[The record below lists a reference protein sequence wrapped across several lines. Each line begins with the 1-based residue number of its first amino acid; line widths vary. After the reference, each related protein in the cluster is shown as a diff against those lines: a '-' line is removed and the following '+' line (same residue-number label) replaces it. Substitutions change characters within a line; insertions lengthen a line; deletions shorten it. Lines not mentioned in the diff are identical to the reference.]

1 MEQLIPVMNKLQE
14 VFATVGSDSIQLP
27 QIVVVG
33 SQSCGKSSV
42 LENLVGKDF
51 LPRGTGIVTRR
62 PLILQLVHLSEEDR
76 QRLAAEDNVSSDTE
90 EWAKFAHT
98 KNKVY
103 TDFTEVRKE
112 IERETD
118 RLAGSN
124 KGILNEPMYLKIFS
138 IHVLTLTLVDLP
150 GITKVPVGEQPEDI
164 EGQIREMI
172 AAYISNPNAIIL
184 AVHAANTD
192 FATSEA
198 LKIAKEID
206 PDGRRTLVVV
216 TKLDLMDAGT
226 DALDVLCHRVIP
238 VKLGIIGVVNR
249 SQLDIN
255 NQKSIQD
262 SLRDEVSFIQ
272 KKYPAIANRNGTRFL
287 AKTLN
292 KLLIHHIKE
301 CLPDLKTRIN
311 VMTSQFQ
318 MLLASYGE
326 PIEDEGQFLLQIITR
341 FATEYCNT
349 IEGTAR
355 NIETSEL
362 CGGARICYIF
372 HETYGRTLDTID
384 ALGGLTTMDILTAVR
399 NATGPRPALFVPEI
413 SFELLVKKQI
423 ARLED
428 PCLRCVELV
437 HEEMQRII
445 QQCGTSE
452 MIRFPRLHEKIV
464 DVVTLLLRKRLP
476 ITNEMVSNL
485 VKIEL
490 SYINTK
496 HPDFSD
502 AGLVDTLINTKNE
515 QLGSESGNAGAG
527 SAGDLASQMKKV
539 QVVKP
544 QTLPDSTS
552 SVLHGS
558 AAAAASMSHPQ
569 HVMMSNGHSS
579 SPSSVAGFKGASF
592 LPEVPMQ
599 TPVRKLTTRERRDVE
614 IIQRL
619 IRNYFLIVR
628 KNIQDSVPKAV
639 MHFLVNHVRDHIQ
652 SELVSKLYKSDGA
665 SSLLNESKEM
675 SQRRQEAQ
683 EMLSALQKAS
693 QIISEVRETQLW

>member
-1 MEQLIPVMNKLQE
+1 MENLIPVMNKLQE

-42 LENLVGKDF
+42 LENLVGRDF
-51 LPRGTGIVTRR
+51 LPRGVGIVTRR
-62 PLILQLVHLSEEDR
+62 PLVLQLVHLNEEDR
-76 QRLAAEDNVSSDTE
+76 ARYAAEDNVASDVE
-90 EWAKFAHT
+90 EWAKFGHT
-98 KNKVY
+98 KSKVY
-103 TDFTEVRKE
+103 TDFDEVRRE
-112 IERETD
+112 IDRETD

-124 KGILNEPMYLKIFS
+124 KGVLNEPMYLKIFS
-138 IHVLTLTLVDLP
+138 SNVLTLTLVDLP

-164 EGQIREMI
+164 EFQIREMI
-172 AAYISNPNAIIL
+172 VSYIQNPNAIIL

-198 LKIAKEID
+198 LKIAKDLD
-206 PDGRRTLVVV
+206 PEGRRTLVVV

-249 SQLDIN
+249 SQLDIK
-255 NQKSIQD
+255 NQKTIQD
-262 SLRDEVSFIQ
+262 ALKDEVSFIQ

-292 KLLIHHIKE
+292 RLLMNHIKE
-301 CLPDLKTRIN
+301 CLPELKTRIN

-326 PIEDEGQFLLQIITR
+326 PIEDEGQFLLQVITR

-399 NATGPRPALFVPEI
+399 NATGPRPALFVPEV

-423 ARLED
+423 TRLED

-464 DVVTLLLRKRLP
+464 DVVTMLLRRRLP

-485 VKIEL
+485 VRIEL

-502 AGLVDTLINTKNE
+502 AGLVDTLINVKNE
-515 QLGSESGNAGAG
+515 AQQMLMDAG
-527 SAGDLASQMKKV
+527 GDPAMGRKGPAKGQEIAMNGPMANGPMTGPVS
-539 QVVKP
+539 
-544 QTLPDSTS
+544 STTG
-552 SVLHGS
+552 V
-558 AAAAASMSHPQ
+558 
-569 HVMMSNGHSS
+569 
-579 SPSSVAGFKGASF
+579 GFKGAS
-592 LPEVPMQ
+592 LIPDMTVQ
-599 TPVRKLTTRERRDVE
+599 APVRKLTPRERRDVE

-619 IRNYFLIVR
+619 IKNYFLIVR
-628 KNIQDSVPKAV
+628 KNIQDSVPKAI
-639 MHFLVNHVRDHIQ
+639 MHFLVNHVRDSIQ

-665 SSLLNESKEM
+665 CSLLNESKEM

>member
-1 MEQLIPVMNKLQE
+1 MENLIPVMNKLQE

-42 LENLVGKDF
+42 LENLVGRDF
-51 LPRGTGIVTRR
+51 LPRGVGIVTRR
-62 PLILQLVHLSEEDR
+62 PLVLQLVHLSEEDR
-76 QRLAAEDNVSSDTE
+76 VRFGAEDNVSSDVE
-90 EWAKFAHT
+90 EWAKFGHT

-103 TDFTEVRKE
+103 TDFDEVRKE

-124 KGILNEPMYLKIFS
+124 KGVLNEPMYLKIFS
-138 IHVLTLTLVDLP
+138 NNVLTLTLVDLP

-164 EGQIREMI
+164 ESQIREMI
-172 AAYISNPNAIIL
+172 AFYIQNPNAIIL

-198 LKIAKEID
+198 LKIAKDMD
-206 PDGRRTLVVV
+206 PEGRRTLVVV

-249 SQLDIN
+249 SQLDIKQ
-255 NQKSIQD
+255 QKSIQEA
-262 SLRDEVSFIQ
+262 LKDEISFIQ

-292 KLLIHHIKE
+292 RLLMNHIKE
-301 CLPDLKTRIN
+301 CLPELKTRIN

-318 MLLASYGE
+318 MLIASYGE
-326 PIEDEGQFLLQIITR
+326 PIEDEGQFLLQVITR

-355 NIETSEL
+355 NIETAEL

-399 NATGPRPALFVPEI
+399 NATGPRPALFVPEV

-423 ARLED
+423 TRLED

-464 DVVTLLLRKRLP
+464 DVVTLLLRRRLP
-476 ITNEMVSNL
+476 VTNEMVSNL
-485 VKIEL
+485 VRIEL

-515 QLGSESGNAGAG
+515 AQQQMLMDSGGDPANARRPTNRNPDGSSLTGTATA
-527 SAGDLASQMKKV
+527 
-539 QVVKP
+539 P
-544 QTLPDSTS
+544 
-552 SVLHGS
+552 
-558 AAAAASMSHPQ
+558 
-569 HVMMSNGHSS
+569 MSNGPSMGSS
-579 SPSSVAGFKGASF
+579 FGFKGAS
-592 LPEVPMQ
+592 LIPDMTLQ
-599 TPVRKLTTRERRDVE
+599 TPVRKLTPRERRDVE

-619 IRNYFLIVR
+619 IKNYFLIVR
-628 KNIQDSVPKAV
+628 KNIQDSVPKAI
-639 MHFLVNHVRDHIQ
+639 MHFLVNHVRDSIQ

-665 SSLLNESKEM
+665 GSLLNESKEM

-683 EMLSALQKAS
+683 EMLGALQKAS

>member
-1 MEQLIPVMNKLQE
+1 MNKLQE

-62 PLILQLVHLSEEDR
+62 PLILQLVHLTEEDR

-103 TDFTEVRKE
+103 TDFTDVRKE

-138 IHVLTLTLVDLP
+138 MHVLTLTLVDLP

-164 EGQIREMI
+164 ENQIREMI

-198 LKIAKEID
+198 LKIAKDID
-206 PDGRRTLVVV
+206 PEGRRTLVVI

-255 NQKSIQD
+255 NQKTIQD

-311 VMTSQFQ
+311 VMTAQFQ

-515 QLGSESGNAGAG
+515 QLGLEGGNASGN

-544 QTLPDSTS
+544 QTSPDSTS

-558 AAAAASMSHPQ
+558 AAVPASMSHQQ
-569 HVMMSNGHSS
+569 HLMMSNGPSS

-592 LPEVPMQ
+592 IPEVPMQ
-599 TPVRKLTTRERRDVE
+599 APVRKLTARERRDVE

-639 MHFLVNHVRDHIQ
+639 MHFLVNYVRDHIQ